1 MSKWFI
7 SPCKVNIRN
16 MCEKMGINVPLA
28 LALQSKGLNTPKKVK
43 DYFNTENCKFGDI
56 TQLIGVKKSFEI
68 IERAINEKKKI
79 FIYGDYDVD
88 GVTSTVILYKS
99 LKALGA
105 NVFYYIPNRITDGYG
120 LNTKAVERLIEKGM
134 EVLITC
140 DNGIAAIEEIK
151 YAKGRG
157 IDVVIYDHHEPVIQ
171 DDKEVLPEADSVTDA
186 KINDCDYEFT
196 LMCAGGLCYRVM
208 KAFYE
213 YLGKEYIVE
222 KEMAV
227 FAGIATVCDV
237 VDLVSENRA
246 IAKRSL
252 ELINENVENIGLKQL
267 VDINSLEY
275 INEFHYGFVLGPC
288 INACGRL
295 EDASIA
301 VDLFVEENEQ
311 RAGELALKLFELNA
325 ERKSITLDSTD
336 RIIDEVENSDL
347 IKDKVLVIYDKE
359 LHESIAGIVAGRIKE
374 KYNKPA
380 IVLTKSENGVK
391 GSGRSIEKY
400 NIFEALNKEK
410 EYLGKFGGHKLAAG
424 LTLKNEENVDNFR
437 NSINEHCTLNEDDFE
452 KIFYVDGQLPFGFI
466 SLEGTEELDIMHP
479 FGTNNAKPIFGT
491 KGVLCN
497 NIRFLG
503 ESKNIVSM
511 TVSDNENSHRAIMFR
526 GSEKIEEILMKM
538 NFSKENCRDAE
549 IKMDILYTLEI
560 NEYRDYRNVQLNI
573 KDFREI

>member
-7 SPCKVNIRN
+7 RPCKVNIRN

-134 EVLITC
+134 AVLITC

-186 KINDCDYEFT
+186 KINDCGYEFT

-246 IAKRSL
+246 MAKRSL

-479 FGTNNAKPIFGT
+479 FGTNNTKPIFGT

>member
-7 SPCKVNIRN
+7 RPCKVNIRN

-134 EVLITC
+134 AVLITC

-186 KINDCDYEFT
+186 KINDCGYEFT

-246 IAKRSL
+246 MAKRSL